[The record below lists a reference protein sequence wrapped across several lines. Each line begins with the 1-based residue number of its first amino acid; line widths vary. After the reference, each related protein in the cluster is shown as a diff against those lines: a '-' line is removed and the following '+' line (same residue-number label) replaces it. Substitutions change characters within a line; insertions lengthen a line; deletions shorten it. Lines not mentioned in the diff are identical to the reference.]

1 MGQDENKELMSIFD
15 DEVDDGAKTATYE
28 KNARDE
34 TEPPSSKSKGHSLVI
49 WGLGIIIVIILLAVF
64 FRGSRA
70 PGSKDLEIMRERME
84 HLDARVVRLESFGKK
99 MMSIENQFDAL
110 EEAVSRLEAT
120 NRTLNQQVS
129 DLTRKTETL
138 STTLASIQAKPPA
151 PPSPKSP
158 ESPQKTKAQ
167 YHEVSRGE
175 TLFRI
180 SKQYGTTVNQLRQ
193 LNNLKE
199 NQAIYPGQ
207 KLLVKPAN
215 P

>member
-1 MGQDENKELMSIFD
+1 MAQDENKELRSIFD
-15 DEVDDGAKTATYE
+15 DEVDEAAKTATYE
-28 KNARDE
+28 KNVRDE
-34 TEPPSSKSKGHSLVI
+34 TEPPSPKSKGQSLVV

-64 FRGSRA
+64 FRGSRT
-70 PGSKDLEIMRERME
+70 PGSKDLEIMRERIE

-99 MMSIENQFDAL
+99 VMAIENQFADMEQTL
-110 EEAVSRLEAT
+110 SRLEAS
-120 NRTLNQQVS
+120 NRALNQQVS
-129 DLTRKTETL
+129 DLTRKTESL
-138 STTLASIQAKPPA
+138 STPTASGSAKPQASPSQQS
-151 PPSPKSP
+151 PPS
-158 ESPQKTKAQ
+158 QQTKAR

-180 SKQYGTTVNQLRQ
+180 SKKYGITVNQLRQ

-207 KLLVKPAN
+207 KLLVKPAG

>member
-15 DEVDDGAKTATYE
+15 DEVDEAAKTATYE

-34 TEPPSSKSKGHSLVI
+34 TEPPSSKSKGHSLVV

-64 FRGSRA
+64 FRGSRT
-70 PGSKDLEIMRERME
+70 PGSKDLEIMRERIE

-99 MMSIENQFDAL
+99 VMSLENQLAAL
-110 EEAVSRLEAT
+110 GQTMSRLEA
-120 NRTLNQQVS
+120 
-129 DLTRKTETL
+129 K
-138 STTLASIQAKPPA
+138 K
-151 PPSPKSP
+151 
-158 ESPQKTKAQ
+158 
-167 YHEVSRGE
+167 
-175 TLFRI
+175 
-180 SKQYGTTVNQLRQ
+180 YGITVDQLRQ

-207 KLLVKPAN
+207 KLLVKSAN

>member
-15 DEVDDGAKTATYE
+15 DEVDEAAKTATYE

-34 TEPPSSKSKGHSLVI
+34 TEPPSSKSKGHSLVV

-64 FRGSRA
+64 FRGSRT
-70 PGSKDLEIMRERME
+70 PGSKDLEIMRERIE

-99 MMSIENQFDAL
+99 VMSLENQFAAL
-110 EEAVSRLEAT
+110 EQTMSSLEAS
-120 NRTLNQQVS
+120 NRALNQQVS
-129 DLTRKTETL
+129 DLSRKTENL
-138 STTLASIQAKPPA
+138 STTIASVAAKPQA
-151 PPSPKSP
+151 PPAAQSPP
-158 ESPQKTKAQ
+158 AQQTKAQ

-180 SKQYGTTVNQLRQ
+180 AKKYGITVDQLRQ

-207 KLLVKPAN
+207 KLLVKSAN

>member
-1 MGQDENKELMSIFD
+1 MAQDENKELRSIFD
-15 DEVDDGAKTATYE
+15 DDVDEAAKTATYE
-28 KNARDE
+28 KNNRDE
-34 TEPPSSKSKGHSLVI
+34 TEAPSPKSKGHSLVV

-64 FRGSRA
+64 FRGSRT
-70 PGSKDLEIMRERME
+70 PGSKDLEIMRERIE

-99 MMSIENQFDAL
+99 VMTIENQFSAL
-110 EEAVSRLEAT
+110 KETLSTLEAS
-120 NRTLNQQVS
+120 NRALSQQVS
-129 DLTRKTETL
+129 DLSEKMERL
-138 STTLASIQAKPPA
+138 STTTASAAPKPQV
-151 PPSPKSP
+151 S
-158 ESPQKTKAQ
+158 SPQQSSASPQSKAQ

-180 SKQYGTTVNQLRQ
+180 SKQYGITVNQLRQ